1 MCSIVSDVNE
11 CLLPD
16 ACSSDLVCKNT
27 NGSYRC
33 DCPPGFSQNSSSQN
47 DLNPVCNGE
56 KLKVTLLML
65 CTRARAVAGVGES
78 QPLLRVCSSCLFSSK
93 LLRSGGWGG
102 GGGVSGVNT
111 SNTHAITRCPR
122 MLR

>member
-1 MCSIVSDVNE
+1 MCSIVSDVDE

-16 ACSSDLVCKNT
+16 ACSAGLVCKNT
-27 NGSYRC
+27 DGAYRC

-65 CTRARAVAGVGES
+65 CTRGG
-78 QPLLRVCSSCLFSSK
+78 
-93 LLRSGGWGG
+93 SGGGG
-102 GGGVSGVNT
+102 GGGVADT
-111 SNTHAITRCPR
+111 DFPR
-122 MLR
+122 NDKS